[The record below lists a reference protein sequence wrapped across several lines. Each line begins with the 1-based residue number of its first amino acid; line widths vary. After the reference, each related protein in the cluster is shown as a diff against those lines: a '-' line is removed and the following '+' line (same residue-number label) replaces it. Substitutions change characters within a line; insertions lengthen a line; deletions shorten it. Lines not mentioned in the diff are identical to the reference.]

1 MVTLGRCPTCSTCT
15 GKKGRKMYFNFT
27 PGSVKFVSHRIR
39 AAAKCFTAYL
49 SKSITL

>member
-27 PGSVKFVSHRIR
+27 PGSVKLVSHKIR
-39 AAAKCFTAYL
+39 AAAKCFTTYL